1 MLLGIPEEQDFIKS
15 FREGS
20 KVLIA
25 RTGGNRAGRFLE
37 ATTFGLGG
45 RKGFIFIPEGRGRRG
60 WQNFSGELSKAVDFL
75 SATVGTGLG
84 SSSSLTKKD
93 AKVLGPSLGL
103 VSKWTGPSFAEV
115 LCSVP
120 STAVKKLPFV
130 GDHRSG
136 LRASS
141 EEPDALV
148 PLPATSHAEQ
158 VLSSAVGCFAL
169 ESRPSDLLV
178 KDRSFESLGKKPS
191 PSSNSNFE
199 FSMLRTWSK
208 LVNDLKVVLGRAI
221 KNFLG
226 RFVGFGLGRKRS
238 GFRLAR
244 LLPKPKSRSPRILPE
259 LTPESFSGLSL
270 IRPPPGGL
278 VVPSSGEGLVAP
290 GASPFPAPSLALL
303 WPEPSSP
310 AVPGAS
316 PVRTSSPGISL
327 DRHPP
332 GGLGIP
338 SPGEDFAAPGV
349 SPALPAPV
357 PAVPG
362 VFLVQF
368 SLLGGGSSCLKVVPS
383 RVTAPKLFG
392 FPPSPAQVSLP
403 PVVQVVS
410 LPAQVSPPLRCNPDG
425 ASRTVSQLT
434 SPTSIGATKLG
445 EKLRSS
451 FPVVSKP
458 FQSYIKKARILREG
472 FR

>member
-1 MLLGIPEEQDFIKS
+1 MLLGLPEEQNFIKS

-25 RTGGNRAGRFLE
+25 RTGGNRAGCFLE

-60 WQNFSGELSKAVDFL
+60 WQKFSGELSKAVDFL
-75 SATVGTGLG
+75 SATVGSGLG

-93 AKVLGPSLGL
+93 AKVLRPSMGL

-120 STAVKKLPFV
+120 STAVKKLPSV

-148 PLPATSHAEQ
+148 PLSATSHAEQ

-169 ESRPSDLLV
+169 ESRPSDPLV
-178 KDRSFESLGKKPS
+178 KDRSFESLGKKSS

-244 LLPKPKSRSPRILPE
+244 LLPKPKSRSSRILPE

-278 VVPSSGEGLVAP
+278 VVPSSG
-290 GASPFPAPSLALL
+290 
-303 WPEPSSP
+303 
-310 AVPGAS
+310 
-316 PVRTSSPGISL
+316 
-327 DRHPP
+327 
-332 GGLGIP
+332 
-338 SPGEDFAAPGV
+338 
-349 SPALPAPV
+349 
-357 PAVPG
+357 
-362 VFLVQF
+362 
-368 SLLGGGSSCLKVVPS
+368 
-383 RVTAPKLFG
+383 RV
-392 FPPSPAQVSLP
+392 
-403 PVVQVVS
+403 
-410 LPAQVSPPLRCNPDG
+410 
-425 ASRTVSQLT
+425 
-434 SPTSIGATKLG
+434 
-445 EKLRSS
+445 
-451 FPVVSKP
+451 
-458 FQSYIKKARILREG
+458 
-472 FR
+472 